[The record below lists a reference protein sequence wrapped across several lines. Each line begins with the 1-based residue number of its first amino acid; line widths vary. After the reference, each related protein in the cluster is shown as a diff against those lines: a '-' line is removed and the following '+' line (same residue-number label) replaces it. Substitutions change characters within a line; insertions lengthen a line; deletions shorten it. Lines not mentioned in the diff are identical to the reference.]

1 MDHVKK
7 QKVPMSEN
15 LLISI
20 VDDDESIR
28 EAVKNLVKSVG
39 YRVEAFASA
48 KEDSD
53 E

>member
-1 MDHVKK
+1 
-7 QKVPMSEN
+7 
-15 LLISI
+15 LC
-20 VDDDESIR
+20 DDD
-28 EAVKNLVKSVG
+28 EAVKNLVESVG